1 MGGRGLRVQGT
12 GGLVSEA
19 FGHPGGASCANLGR
33 SGLNWGIG
41 GLQTASGALGLEAM
55 EAGPRAQ
62 DGQGSGRGTAG
73 MEGPGAAGLST
84 HQPLNL

>member
-1 MGGRGLRVQGT
+1 MQGT
-12 GGLVSEA
+12 GVLVSEA
-19 FGHPGGASCANLGR
+19 FGHPGGAACANLGR

-55 EAGPRAQ
+55 EARAQ
-62 DGQGSGRGTAG
+62 AQDSQGSGRGATG
-73 MEGPGAAGLST
+73 MEGPGAVGLST